1 MSFWPFL
8 SPLKA
13 GINTPVWKTPP
24 VTEWP
29 CLHTGSIPLGLTCVL
44 CCLCWVILAL
54 YLLQKNVVC
63 SLKYTGWPMLKALTF
78 KGIVL
83 FPSHRDFVLKN
94 VAKQRITFVSL
105 EVYRNLNTVTWPWW
119 TDTRTKD
126 SDTEKF
132 ETTNRILSSFSKRC
146 LNTNPRRL
154 VLWDPTPSFSWSAGF
169 PNKAAI
175 SCSNNSSLNLLD
187 CHLTGSLGL
196 DSLTLTPT
204 DLGPRF
210 KLRQKWSTWNIL

>member
-105 EVYRNLNTVTWPWW
+105 EVYRNFVTRPTW
-119 TDTRTKD
+119 TLQ
-126 SDTEKF
+126 EQ
-132 ETTNRILSSFSKRC
+132 RILAPKVCNNQPRPPPLLFSSYKRS
-146 LNTNPRRL
+146 LN
-154 VLWDPTPSFSWSAGF
+154 
-169 PNKAAI
+169 
-175 SCSNNSSLNLLD
+175 SNSGKTSSLG
-187 CHLTGSLGL
+187 H
-196 DSLTLTPT
+196 
-204 DLGPRF
+204 
-210 KLRQKWSTWNIL
+210 